1 MSEILSVLQR
11 KGEILASQPQRHTPM
26 RQAAETLSR
35 RNVAQAKAELL
46 NEALWAAVA
55 LCYEKDDAGSLCNVD
70 PVSGRLLVP
79 APWGRAGHRRWGL
92 RYLESVLL
100 RAILKGWQQAKV
112 EPPVLV
118 YDPLSRGWHLNLFD
132 YPSHRRAQHWLEMHP
147 IRASDWRRAYARWA
161 GSE

>member
-1 MSEILSVLQR
+1 MSELVSVLQR
-11 KGEILASQPQRHTPM
+11 KGEILAAQPKRYTPM

-35 RNVAQAKAELL
+35 RNIAQAKAELL

-55 LCYEKDDAGSLCNVD
+55 LCYEKDDSGSLCNVD

-100 RAILKGWQQAKV
+100 RAILRGRRQAEA

-132 YPSHRRAQHWLEMHP
+132 YPSRRRALHWLEMHP
-147 IRASDWRRAYARWA
+147 ITAGDWRRAYAAWA